1 MTIQKTSYQICALCS
16 ANRMWSGLIRDYYLP
31 RASIYVKYLNEA
43 LHKNTSFAFLNW
55 RREWISLTNEWQAAS
70 NQYPTTAE
78 GDAVSIAVTLY
89 EKYDNLIIFE
99 HLWVPIWR
107 SSF

>member
-1 MTIQKTSYQICALCS
+1 MIVRKIHIKSVLYVS

-43 LHKNTSFAFLNW
+43 IHKNTSFAFQNW
-55 RREWISLTNEWQAAS
+55 RREWISLTNAWQAAS

-78 GDAVSIAVTLY
+78 GDALFIAVTLY
-89 EKYDNLIIFE
+89 EKYGDLIKIE
-99 HLWVPIWR
+99 HVWVPIWQL
-107 SSF
+107 S